1 MKYGI
6 DVPNFGPLGKAR
18 ILADLA
24 ADAESAGWDGFFI
37 WDHIA
42 RKREFRDVADPWIAL
57 SAIAMRTTRVQ
68 IGALV
73 TPLARR
79 RPWKVAR
86 ETATLDH
93 LCNGRLVFG
102 AGLGSVGGGQVEW
115 DNLGEETDLKRRGQ
129 MLDEGLAV
137 LTGLWSGQPFSFEGQ
152 HFRVR
157 DTEFLP
163 APIQQPRIPVW
174 IAGMWPNKVPFRRA
188 ARWDGAFPIFDGS
201 DVLPQFQA
209 FATFLNTIREDDRPF
224 DVIATGKTP
233 GSDPA
238 HGAEIVSAYA
248 ASGATWWLEDLE
260 PNYFGDDWQAAW
272 TVGTIRE
279 RILQGPPKMS
289 A

>member
-6 DVPNFGPLGKAR
+6 DVPNFGPLGQAR

-24 ADAESAGWDGFFI
+24 ADAEKAGWDGFFI

-57 SAIAMRTTRVQ
+57 SAIAMQTNRVQ

-86 ETATLDH
+86 ETATLDQ
-93 LCNGRLVFG
+93 LSNGRLIFG

-115 DNLGEETDLKRRGQ
+115 ENLGEETDLKRRGQ

-137 LTGLWSGQPFSFEGQ
+137 LAGLWSGQPFSYEGQ
-152 HFRVR
+152 HFRVK

-163 APIQQPRIPVW
+163 TPLQQPRIPVW
-174 IAGMWPNKVPFRRA
+174 IAGMWPHTVPFKRA
-188 ARWDGAFPIFDGS
+188 VRWDGVFPIFEG
-201 DVLPQFQA
+201 DVLPQFKA
-209 FATFLNTIREDDRPF
+209 LADFLDAIRDDDRPF
-224 DVIATGKTP
+224 DVVATGKTP
-233 GSDPA
+233 GSDPSQ
-238 HGAEIVSAYA
+238 GAEIVSAYEA
-248 ASGATWWLEDLE
+248 YGTTWWLEDLE
-260 PNYFGDDWQAAW
+260 PTYFGDDWKSTW
-272 TVGTIRE
+272 TVDTIRE
-279 RILQGPPKMS
+279 RVLQGPPKTG
-289 A
+289 